1 MIKIFG
7 KVRYH
12 FQPELALAIIYWSL
26 AWMPTFLSLS
36 LIYEHSRATKLI
48 FGGFIVTLVMTIF
61 GLHRY
66 FTIGTDGK
74 LVISSFNPFAKK
86 TIQISTIQ
94 KVEVSKYRLC
104 LCLKGDEKKTVF
116 MRKWPKKY
124 FLDALALH
132 EDFHGEVELND
143 NLTRVDYF
151 KRYSKDKK
159 PSVQD

>member
-26 AWMPTFLSLS
+26 AWAPTFISLS
-36 LIYEHSRATKLI
+36 LIYEHSRATNLI
-48 FGGFIVTLVMTIF
+48 FGGFLVTLVMTVF

-66 FTIGTDGK
+66 FTIGQDDRLT
-74 LVISSFNPFAKK
+74 ISSFNPFTKNSLP
-86 TIQISTIQ
+86 ISSIE

-104 LCLKGDEKKTVF
+104 LCLKGDKKKTVF

-132 EDFHGEVELND
+132 EDFHGEVELTD

-151 KRYSKDKK
+151 HRYSKDKK
-159 PSVQD
+159 PSVKD